1 MLILSVYPL
10 PTAHFSPKQD
20 NGQIISPFSVLAVN
34 IVSAYSGCFLF
45 PLLSAPAFLNW
56 FTKLSKPLLK
66 KAFHK
71 TPVLTGKNS
80 RDYLRGELSNGSTLI
95 CIFREARGFLYF
107 ADTASNNSDV
117 PFEEFR
123 LKTKPDPYLCNKEA
137 DRNALVIR
145 QTSSLTCL
153 ETVDLS
159 DSHLIL
165 STKNSLLHLF
175 SQFIVML
182 FILLPV
188 T

>member
-1 MLILSVYPL
+1 MDKLSL
-10 PTAHFSPKQD
+10 
-20 NGQIISPFSVLAVN
+20 PFSVLAVN
-34 IVSAYSGCFLF
+34 IGSAYSACFLF
-45 PLLSAPAFLNW
+45 PLLSAPAFLNR

-66 KAFHK
+66 KTFHK
-71 TPVLTGKNS
+71 TPVLTGINS
-80 RDYLRGELSNGSTLI
+80 RDYFREELSNGSTLTDMY
-95 CIFREARGFLYF
+95 FQRGQLF

-123 LKTKPDPYLCNKEA
+123 LITKPDPYLCNKEA
-137 DRNALVIR
+137 DRNSLVIK

-175 SQFIVML
+175 SQFIVMP